1 MPRGHWLEDRCI
13 RWVGQ
18 ALLDVRD
25 DVIHGEAVGELAALA
40 GVGGDDFFLEG
51 LEGRVEVGLVLARA
65 YRGKKGREG
74 GREGGRSK

>member
-1 MPRGHWLEDRCI
+1 M
-13 RWVGQ
+13 
-18 ALLDVRD
+18 
-25 DVIHGEAVGELAALA
+25 IHGEAVGELAALA